1 MDWIRKDARVFLVG
15 FNIYEGSSRG
25 VAQGAKNRTEEAVGA
40 STPSLFTTWR
50 KKLAASLV
58 MIAAHL
64 AVHLVLFP
72 IHLLAFAAAVANTKA
87 ASASPERSRR
97 LAAMRALAV
106 HTVRICQSYPA
117 GVSSSSGSDK
127 ATVRVEEHIIFKTIL
142 KTLFLGRETVI
153 YRYSAFYE
161 GCNLPCRAF
170 NPHLSTVPLLF

>member
-1 MDWIRKDARVFLVG
+1 M
-15 FNIYEGSSRG
+15 
-25 VAQGAKNRTEEAVGA
+25 AQGAKNRTEEAVGA
-40 STPSLFTTWR
+40 SAPSLFTTWR

-64 AVHLVLFP
+64 AVHLVLLP

-117 GVSSSSGSDK
+117 RVTTLSSSGSDK
-127 ATVRVEEHIIFKTIL
+127 ARYESRIIRIIFQNW
-142 KTLFLGRETVI
+142 
-153 YRYSAFYE
+153 S
-161 GCNLPCRAF
+161 
-170 NPHLSTVPLLF
+170 